1 MSKWDV
7 AWRVQRCPAFFI
19 WRGLSMSKIRKV
31 SVEFEYDSDLAI
43 AVKAYCLGGEGEEA
57 TPAEMRRWFYDRGV
71 QNDEDA
77 LDSAERNISASL
89 GIEYK

>member
-31 SVEFEYDSDLAI
+31 SVEFEYDRDLAI
-43 AVKAYCLGGEGEEA
+43 AVAAYTGGRGEEA
-57 TPAEMRRWFYDRGV
+57 THEEMRRWFKEHG
-71 QNDEDA
+71 E
-77 LDSAERNISASL
+77 SCISDVSMECPDFEEIEEAS
-89 GIEYK
+89 